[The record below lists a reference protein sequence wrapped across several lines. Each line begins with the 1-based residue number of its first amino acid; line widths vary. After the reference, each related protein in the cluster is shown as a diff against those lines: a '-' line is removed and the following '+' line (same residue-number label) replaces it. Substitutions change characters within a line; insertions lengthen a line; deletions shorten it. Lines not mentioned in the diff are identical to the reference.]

1 MIIKISGMNRIRPG
15 IHGDRV
21 SVTLLPF
28 SEWYDTLQDDRVDD
42 ESSDDAN
49 SFRGY
54 SRIESKG
61 EQFHYAVSGRVV
73 QVIQPGCRE
82 FICSLSGSNG
92 SKSEFGLFFTLRD
105 SLGSLLIMVPLNRRI
120 PYCILRSSKVRL
132 TFGIPEIV
140 TTTVW
145 L

>member
-1 MIIKISGMNRIRPG
+1 MNRIRPG

-42 ESSDDAN
+42 EPSDDAN

-54 SRIESKG
+54 SKIESKG

-82 FICSLSGSNG
+82 FVCSLSSING
-92 SKSEFGLFFTLRD
+92 SK
-105 SLGSLLIMVPLNRRI
+105 
-120 PYCILRSSKVRL
+120 
-132 TFGIPEIV
+132 
-140 TTTVW
+140 
-145 L
+145 